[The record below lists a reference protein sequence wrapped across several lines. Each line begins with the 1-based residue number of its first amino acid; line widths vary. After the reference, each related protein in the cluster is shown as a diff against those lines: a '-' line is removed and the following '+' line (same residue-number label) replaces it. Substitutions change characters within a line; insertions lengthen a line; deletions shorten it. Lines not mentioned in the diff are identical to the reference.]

1 MLAQTIDFTAAHFG
15 VKGDNPL
22 QVIKNLAFT
31 ISRDTHNPSTIL
43 HSQLDGLLKNSMIGI
58 GEGVGVFDWVSKD
71 IDTPYIMCSMLENS
85 VTFPSV
91 DDKSLDIILTLISP
105 EKNGPLHLQS
115 LSRLTRMFRNAQFL
129 TSLRSVHS
137 RDGMLSILCHDN
149 RHLLAA

>member
-31 ISRDTHNPSTIL
+31 VSRDTQKSSTIL
-43 HSQLDGLLKNSMIGI
+43 HTQLDKLFKNSMIGI

-71 IDTPYIMCSMLENS
+71 VDAPYIMCAMLES
-85 VTFPSV
+85 PVSFPSV
-91 DDKSLDIILTLISP
+91 DDKSLDIILILISP

-115 LSRLTRMFRNAQFL
+115 LSRLTRMFRDAQFL

-137 RDGMLSILCHDN
+137 RDGMLSILCHNN
-149 RHLLAA
+149 RDLLVA